1 MRTWNS
7 FYFRLGT
14 WIFLLFFYIL
24 AFIVHLFQSEA
35 ANLTYLKIILYF
47 KQNEADRALDFTRLG
62 TEALFKKGPIEF
74 PIGMESK

>member
-14 WIFLLFFYIL
+14 WIYFYFFIL
-24 AFIVHLFQSEA
+24 AFIVHHFQSEA

-74 PIGMESK
+74 PIGTESK

>member
-14 WIFLLFFYIL
+14 WIYLFFKYIL
-24 AFIVHLFQSEA
+24 AFIVHLFESEA

-62 TEALFKKGPIEF
+62 TEALFLKGPIEF
-74 PIGMESK
+74 PIGTESK